1 MEMTKNSDEFKGKVA
16 LITGGARGIGQATAL
31 AFARRGA
38 NIVICDV
45 AEHGNET
52 LAAVEKLGSK
62 GIYVH
67 TNVADSQSVENAVKT
82 AISAFGRLDFAHN
95 NAGIRAV
102 ANIADLAESD
112 WKRVID
118 VNLTGV
124 FLGMK
129 YQIPEILK
137 TQGAIVNTAS
147 IFGMKGVP
155 ERSAYAASKA
165 GVISLTMTAASE
177 YAEQGIRVNA
187 VAPGFIATEAAQN
200 TLGNGAQP
208 LIARTPRKKPG
219 NPTDIAEAVVWLC
232 SSYSLNVNGIVL
244 PVDGGYMA
252 N

>member
-1 MEMTKNSDEFKGKVA
+1 MEMRLLLLLKSS
-16 LITGGARGIGQATAL
+16 
-31 AFARRGA
+31 
-38 NIVICDV
+38 
-45 AEHGNET
+45 
-52 LAAVEKLGSK
+52 GSK

-67 TNVADSQSVENAVKT
+67 TNVADSQSVENAVKA
-82 AISAFGRLDFAHN
+82 AISVFGRLDFAHN

-112 WKRVID
+112 WKKVID

-177 YAEQGIRVNA
+177 YAETRDSGQCGCSRFHCDRGSAKDVRKWRTTIDC
-187 VAPGFIATEAAQN
+187 QN
-200 TLGNGAQP
+200 SKKKT
-208 LIARTPRKKPG
+208 RKS
-219 NPTDIAEAVVWLC
+219 NRYSEAVVWLC
-232 SSYSLNVNGIVL
+232 SSYSPNVNGIVL

>member
-1 MEMTKNSDEFKGKVA
+1 MRMTKISDEFEGKVA
-16 LITGGARGIGQATAL
+16 LITGSARGIGQATAL

-38 NIVICDV
+38 NIVVCDLG
-45 AEHGNET
+45 EHGDET

-62 GIYVH
+62 GIYVR
-67 TNVADSQSVENAVKT
+67 TNVADSQSIESAVNT

-95 NAGIRAV
+95 NAGVRAV
-102 ANIADLAESD
+102 AKTVDLAEED
-112 WKRVID
+112 WRRVID

-129 YQIPEILK
+129 YQIPWILK

-147 IFGMKGVP
+147 IFGMMGVP

-165 GVISLTMTAASE
+165 GVLSLTKTAASE
-177 YAEQGIRVNA
+177 YAEQGIRINA
-187 VAPGFIATEAAQN
+187 VAPGFIATEAAEK
-200 TLGNGAQP
+200 TLGIESQA

-232 SSYSLNVNGIVL
+232 SSYSPNVNGIVL
-244 PVDGGYMA
+244 PVDGGYTA

>member
-1 MEMTKNSDEFKGKVA
+1 MLYRPRFQS
-16 LITGGARGIGQATAL
+16 
-31 AFARRGA
+31 
-38 NIVICDV
+38 
-45 AEHGNET
+45 
-52 LAAVEKLGSK
+52 LAALTLP
-62 GIYVH
+62 I
-67 TNVADSQSVENAVKT
+67 NT
-82 AISAFGRLDFAHN
+82 A
-95 NAGIRAV
+95 IRAV

-177 YAEQGIRVNA
+177 YAEQGIQSMRLLQVSLR
-187 VAPGFIATEAAQN
+187 QR
-200 TLGNGAQP
+200 Q
-208 LIARTPRKKPG
+208 RK
-219 NPTDIAEAVVWLC
+219 LR
-232 SSYSLNVNGIVL
+232 
-244 PVDGGYMA
+244 
-252 N
+252 

>member
-1 MEMTKNSDEFKGKVA
+1 MEMTENSGEFKGKVA
-16 LITGGARGIGQATAL
+16 LITGAARGIGQAAAL

-45 AEHGNET
+45 AEHGDET
-52 LAAVEKLGSK
+52 LAAVEKLGSN

-82 AISAFGRLDFAHN
+82 AISAFGRLDFANN

-102 ANIADLAESD
+102 ATIADLAESD

-147 IFGMKGVP
+147 NFGMTGVP

-187 VAPGFIATEAAQN
+187 VAPGFIATEAAQK
-200 TLGNGAQP
+200 TLGSGAQP

-232 SSYSLNVNGIVL
+232 SSYSPNVNGIVL
-244 PVDGGYMA
+244 PVDGGYTA

>member
-1 MEMTKNSDEFKGKVA
+1 MSILMLPIPRS
-16 LITGGARGIGQATAL
+16 
-31 AFARRGA
+31 
-38 NIVICDV
+38 
-45 AEHGNET
+45 
-52 LAAVEKLGSK
+52 VEK
-62 GIYVH
+62 
-67 TNVADSQSVENAVKT
+67 AVKA
-82 AISAFGRLDFAHN
+82 AISVFGRLDFAHN
-95 NAGIRAV
+95 NAGVRAV

-112 WKRVID
+112 WKKVID

-187 VAPGFIATEAAQN
+187 VAPGFIATEAAQK
-200 TLGNGAQP
+200 TLGSGAQP
-208 LIARTPRKKPG
+208 VIARTPREKNQEIQPILRKLLFG
-219 NPTDIAEAVVWLC
+219 FVAH
-232 SSYSLNVNGIVL
+232 YSPNVNGIVL